1 MTQPP
6 KAPTGGDP
14 GGHGDPGDGDVTD
27 SRAGATPAELARVLL
42 LEAAA
47 MDPYAVVLTSIEDGL
62 GRWLEVGTGDH
73 TRVAFAESA
82 EYIYPRH
89 VEARGATN
97 ATAVEFMVENAAG
110 DERRAVRPYTVAVG
124 DRLRLANDV
133 QVFEWIDASL
143 NVGRSSERPPFKR
156 LAMWWLVSAV
166 ATGATISLYALAD
179 VGAHVGG
186 YLGVIAGA
194 LAIVFGA
201 AATLQW
207 NIRVSVR
214 NRRAACAH
222 WQVAR
227 DVQISA
233 IHPPEP
239 VDPDAQETVVGD
251 DTPEPLEP
259 SGPPDGRMP
268 PH

>member
-1 MTQPP
+1 MTQLP

-14 GGHGDPGDGDVTD
+14 GGPGDPAGVDVTD
-27 SRAGATPAELARVLL
+27 SLAGATPAEIARILR

-47 MDPYAVVLTSIEDGL
+47 MDPYSVVLTSIEDGI
-62 GRWLEVGTGDH
+62 GRWLELGTGDH
-73 TRVAFAESA
+73 TRVAYAESA

-110 DERRAVRPYTVAVG
+110 DERRAGRPYTVAVG
-124 DRLRLANDV
+124 DRLRLATDV
-133 QVFEWIDASL
+133 QVFEWIDAGLS
-143 NVGRSSERPPFKR
+143 VGRSSERPPFKR

-194 LAIVFGA
+194 LGIVFGA
-201 AATLQW
+201 AATVQW
-207 NIRVSVR
+207 NIRISVR
-214 NRRAACAH
+214 NRRTAFAH

-227 DVQISA
+227 AAQTSA
-233 IHPPEP
+233 IYPPECA
-239 VDPDAQETVVGD
+239 DPEAQEGVVGS
-251 DTPEPLEP
+251 DTPRSPER
-259 SGPPDGRMP
+259 SGSPDERMP